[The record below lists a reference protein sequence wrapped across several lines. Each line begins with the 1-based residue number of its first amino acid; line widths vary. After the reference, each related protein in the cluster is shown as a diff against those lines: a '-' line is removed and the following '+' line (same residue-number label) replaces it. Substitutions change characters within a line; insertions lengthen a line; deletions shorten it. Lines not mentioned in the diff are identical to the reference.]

1 MLWSYPLEQILKWV
15 LMISARGANQRTQTV
30 TIWPITGED
39 PEPSLAPSHYLMW
52 SVECHKNLWL
62 SQLAASLNYIMLML
76 LSAHIFVQHIFNP
89 LKIPIDPTT
98 LAVFQWYS
106 WQRNHFFRPDENQF
120 VCPFDQSVVG
130 KCSMSRVTDW
140 QEKKQIK
147 LITFLT
153 HYKQTLLH
161 QPNNH
166 ASGRCYFLLEFSSYL
181 PLSLSYS
188 WLSTPDAGK
197 SN

>member
-1 MLWSYPLEQILKWV
+1 MRRVLRGFCSVKSWLSRWLLLTKIVMERKNNYHKYNMLWSYPLEQILKWV

-76 LSAHIFVQHIFNP
+76 HTAHIFVQHIFNP

-140 QEKKQIK
+140 QEKK
-147 LITFLT
+147 
-153 HYKQTLLH
+153 
-161 QPNNH
+161 N
-166 ASGRCYFLLEFSSYL
+166 R
-181 PLSLSYS
+181 
-188 WLSTPDAGK
+188 
-197 SN
+197 